1 MTDKTKDFIDKAKIV
16 HGDKYDYSKVEYIKN
31 TDKIIITCK
40 THGDFEQT
48 PKGHVKGSG
57 CKLCANIVRANKRK
71 KDITEFIAKALEI
84 HGDKYNYLFVEYI
97 NSQTKVIITCKIHGN
112 FEQTPNA
119 HLIGQWCKI
128 CANEKSSIERKS
140 NNNEFVIKA
149 TQVHGDKYDYSS
161 SKYNTASEKINI
173 ICKKHGI
180 FEQTPNSHLCGRGC
194 DKCKNE
200 ETSNRF
206 KSNKEEFQNKANEI
220 HNNFYDYS
228 KVEYINSQTKVIIT
242 CNIHGD
248 FEQVPNSHLQGTGCH
263 KCSGNQIRN
272 QKDFLEKAREVHNDK
287 FDYSKVEYVNS
298 QTKVIITCNTHGDF
312 EQMPNSHISGNGGCY
327 KCAGKF
333 STNQTEFIEK
343 SNEIHNNFYD
353 YSKVEYINSQT
364 KVIITC
370 KIHGDFEQ
378 VPNSHLQGCGCNKCA
393 IIKRREARQFTLN
406 EFIEKSNKIHNNFYD
421 YSKVEYIN
429 SQTKVIITCKI
440 HGDFEQVPSSHLQG
454 CGCNN
459 CSIIKRSDSQ
469 RFIISDFIKQSNN
482 IHSSKYDYSK
492 AEYTGA
498 NNDIIIICKFHG
510 EFKQKPSKHINAK
523 QGCIKCSGTYQFT
536 TSEFITK
543 SMRTHG
549 NKYNYEKSNYMNT
562 KTKVII
568 TCYKCGDFEQN
579 PSEHYNGANCP
590 NCINSNYSKQSIA
603 YLNFIS
609 KYNNIYIQ
617 HAENGSEYRILNV
630 GKADG
635 YCKENNTIYEYHG
648 DFWHG
653 NPKKHKH
660 NCINKRNGKTFGELY
675 QKTIEREQQIRD
687 FGFNLITIWESDWIK
702 LNKCVKI
709 LQRKFRISKLH

>member
-1 MTDKTKDFIDKAKIV
+1 MTDKTKEFIDKAIEV

-31 TDKIIITCK
+31 TEKIIITCK

-48 PKGHVKGSG
+48 PKGHLKGCG
-57 CKLCANIVRANKRK
+57 CKLCANIVRAYKRK
-71 KDITEFIAKALEI
+71 KDINEFIANALEV
-84 HGDKYNYLFVEYI
+84 HGDKYTYSFIEYI
-97 NSQTKVIITCKIHGN
+97 NSQTKIIISCKTHGN
-112 FEQTPNA
+112 FEQTPSA
-119 HLIGQWCKI
+119 HLNGQGCKI
-128 CANEKSSIERKS
+128 CANEKSSIERKL

-149 TQVHGDKYDYSS
+149 NQVHGDKYDYSI

-200 ETSNRF
+200 ETSNRL
-206 KSNKEEFQNKANEI
+206 KSNKEDFQNKANEI
-220 HNNFYDYS
+220 H
-228 KVEYINSQTKVIIT
+228 
-242 CNIHGD
+242 
-248 FEQVPNSHLQGTGCH
+248 
-263 KCSGNQIRN
+263 
-272 QKDFLEKAREVHNDK
+272 
-287 FDYSKVEYVNS
+287 
-298 QTKVIITCNTHGDF
+298 
-312 EQMPNSHISGNGGCY
+312 
-327 KCAGKF
+327 
-333 STNQTEFIEK
+333 
-343 SNEIHNNFYD
+343 SNCYD

-378 VPNSHLQGCGCNKCA
+378 VPNSHLQG
-393 IIKRREARQFTLN
+393 
-406 EFIEKSNKIHNNFYD
+406 S
-421 YSKVEYIN
+421 
-429 SQTKVIITCKI
+429 
-440 HGDFEQVPSSHLQG
+440 
-454 CGCNN
+454 GCNN
-459 CSIIKRSDSQ
+459 CGIIKRADSQ
-469 RFIISDFIKQSNN
+469 RFIISDFIKQANE
-482 IHSSKYDYSK
+482 IHKNFYDYSK
-492 AEYTGA
+492 VEYTGA

-543 SMRTHG
+543 SMKTHG
-549 NKYNYEKSNYMNT
+549 NKYNYEKSNYINT

-590 NCINSNYSKQSIA
+590 NCVNSNYSKQSIA

-609 KYNNIYIQ
+609 IYNNICIQ
-617 HAENGSEYRILNV
+617 HAENGCEYRILNI

-653 NPKKHKH
+653 NPKIYKQ

-675 QKTIEREQQIRD
+675 KKTLEREQQIRD
-687 FGFNLITIWESDWIK
+687 MGFNLITIWESDWIK
-702 LNKCVKI
+702 LNKCVKL
-709 LQRKFRISKLH
+709 LQRKFRISKMH